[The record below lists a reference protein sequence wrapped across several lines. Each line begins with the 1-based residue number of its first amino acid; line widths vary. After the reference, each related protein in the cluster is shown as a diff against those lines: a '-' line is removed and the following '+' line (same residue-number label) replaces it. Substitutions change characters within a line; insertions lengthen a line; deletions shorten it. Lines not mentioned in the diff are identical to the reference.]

1 MFVPQAPLS
10 TVFLYMFWPTKPT
23 FMSGAYSAFLTG
35 ETKNLLHMVEG
46 KQKEDHD
53 GQSSSDFYKA
63 IA

>member
-1 MFVPQAPLS
+1 
-10 TVFLYMFWPTKPT
+10 MFWPTKPT